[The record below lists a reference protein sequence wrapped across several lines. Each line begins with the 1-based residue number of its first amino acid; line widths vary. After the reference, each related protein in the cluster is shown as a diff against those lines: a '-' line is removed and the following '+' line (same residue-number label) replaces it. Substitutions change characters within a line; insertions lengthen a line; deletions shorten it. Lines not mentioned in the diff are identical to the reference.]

1 MSETNLN
8 DLSKIYLDQIAE
20 KKKDDTYLEPDMK
33 KRQANNEKARKDLM
47 KGPQMKNP
55 HFEEKKLDPVG
66 QEDADVDNDGDVD
79 SSDKYLKKRR
89 KAIGK
94 AMKKESFVK
103 SDWRTSI
110 SEVMT
115 DIESQPIKEKK
126 VKNKVKINPTM
137 GEAIEEIGGTLIEE
151 IEVDDIEGVIEC
163 VYGELIEE
171 GYSEDEVESAIEQA
185 LTEATVTVG
194 HDTEGPKA
202 ERTRDKLKRKAK
214 GFLGKVA
221 VKAYN
226 KAREAKVRATPA
238 AQRAKTSAK
247 RGIRKLAQKVV
258 DRMSEE
264 VIGEAVYGG
273 TPKKAEDKRMTVT
286 NADKKGNTP
295 AYQAY
300 KAGDKRYKAADHMKE
315 GIRDVDPEK
324 GTAERKARLEKK
336 RGMKLDDHPQ
346 YKKEEKDP
354 FGRPGGKHGGVPKKG
369 GGYDKAY
376 QANMKKIKELEQKEE
391 VEVAE
396 ADSLAAMQARREKRL
411 AAQRKREGTTA
422 SGRDF
427 GHDYSLSDKQQKAR
441 RDAEFKAG
449 LGTKKEEVEL
459 DENRAAARA
468 AGGYKDDSKK
478 QPDPSKKGFTG
489 IGNMSIDQIRKMS
502 ARIEKEK
509 TKKESFSSWRDDLR
523 EVMTDTEMDKKV
535 KEKKVSNV
543 VKINPK
549 LGEAVEA
556 MGGEIIEATM
566 EKPLSPAEIALQK
579 KKGQIDM
586 QILKK
591 RRQAMSNMKS
601 EGVLDAALEL
611 DKKMGELHKKVDK
624 DVKRMKAGKKFK
636 EEAELDEKINP
647 YMKGI
652 LKKTPKGEDPKK
664 GGVPYKK
671 TGKMTEGLSVDD
683 QMKISRDYNRMSPE
697 DRKAANQKVMGKVK
711 KMARVK
717 DTRTDAQKMTDATGP
732 RPGSRYR
739 GD

>member
-1 MSETNLN
+1 MTHLN
-8 DLSKIYLDQIAE
+8 DLSKAYLEQIAE

-55 HFEEKKLDPVG
+55 HFEEKQLDPVG
-66 QEDADVDNDGDVD
+66 QEDGDVNNDGKKD
-79 SSDKYLKKRR
+79 STDKYLMKRR

-94 AMKKESFVK
+94 AMKKESFIK
-103 SDWRTSI
+103 SDWRNSL

-151 IEVDDIEGVIEC
+151 IEIDDIEGVIEC

-171 GYSEDEVESAIEQA
+171 GYTEDEVESAIEQA

-264 VIGEAVYGG
+264 VVDEAVYGG
-273 TPKKAEDKRMTVT
+273 TKKPAPTDKRLTVT
-286 NADKKGNTP
+286 NADKAGNTP

-315 GIRDVDPEK
+315 EQVDEEKKPLPKTKMFRKAGNLGRDAISTPIDPEK
-324 GTAERKARLEKK
+324 R
-336 RGMKLDDHPQ
+336 Q
-346 YKKEEKDP
+346 
-354 FGRPGGKHGGVPKKG
+354 
-369 GGYDKAY
+369 KAY
-376 QANMKKIKELEQKEE
+376 DRSKKIIKTLNQNEE

-449 LGTKKEEVEL
+449 LGTKKEEVEV
-459 DENRAAARA
+459 EEEA
-468 AGGYKDDSKK
+468 S
-478 QPDPSKKGFTG
+478 
-489 IGNMSIDQIRKMS
+489 MSPQ
-502 ARIEKEK
+502 
-509 TKKESFSSWRDDLR
+509 
-523 EVMTDTEMDKKV
+523 EVQ
-535 KEKKVSNV
+535 
-543 VKINPK
+543 
-549 LGEAVEA
+549 
-556 MGGEIIEATM
+556 
-566 EKPLSPAEIALQK
+566 LQK
-579 KKGQIDM
+579 KKAMLDKMIATKRM
-586 QILKK
+586 QGLKSAK
-591 RRQAMSNMKS
+591 KS
-601 EGVLDAALEL
+601 EEPTKA
-611 DKKMGELHKKVDK
+611 MG
-624 DVKRMKAGKKFK
+624 
-636 EEAELDEKINP
+636 
-647 YMKGI
+647 
-652 LKKTPKGEDPKK
+652 
-664 GGVPYKK
+664 
-671 TGKMTEGLSVDD
+671 EGLSIDQ
-683 QMKISRDYNRMSPE
+683 QMKISRDHNRKSPE
-697 DRKAANQKVMGKVK
+697 EKKAANMKALSGIK
-711 KMARVK
+711 KGTPKK